1 MATTRTLVNNLA
13 LWSSLLGMLAFLML
27 RGFELEA
34 PLRKALYS
42 LNYLVLGIGMLS
54 TVQRDLQRRHAL
66 TTRVLLFDALT
77 LLYTVAVALLHILP
91 EDTLPGRSFLRQD
104 WLVQLAVLFTF
115 IREFSEVRVRFSR
128 QVLDPAQLFILSF
141 LSIILA
147 GALLL
152 MLPNATQSGISFT
165 DALFTSTS
173 AVCVTGLIVVD
184 TATFFTPFGQGI
196 ILLLIQVGGLG
207 ILTFTS
213 YFAFFFRGTS
223 SFENQL
229 VLSDLTSSRKIGEV
243 FDTLKRILLITF
255 IVEGAAALLILTS
268 LDPRLFDSF
277 ADRVWFAGF
286 HAISAFCNA
295 GFSTLTN
302 NLYEEGFRFNYAL
315 HIIVALTIV
324 LGGLGFPIVANT
336 VAYMRHLVLRFW
348 PFTPNVRT
356 YRPWVLNL
364 NSRIILSTTTL
375 LVVIGTLL
383 LYLTEYDHTLKPHSG
398 FGKWVTAFFASVTP
412 RTAGF
417 NSVDMTALSVPTLWV
432 TIFLMWI
439 GASPLSTGG
448 GIKTSTF
455 AVAIMNILSLAKGK
469 TRIEIYRREISDM
482 TMRRAFAT
490 IALSL
495 AAISV
500 GILLIG
506 VFDPRLD
513 PLHVAFE
520 CFSAYS
526 TVGLSVGITPSLT
539 LGSKLVLIALMFAGR
554 VSLLTIVIALFAQER
569 YKNYRYPTEE
579 ITIN

>member
-1 MATTRTLVNNLA
+1 MATSRTLVNSLA
-13 LWSSLLGMLAFLML
+13 LWSSLLGMLAFLVL
-27 RGFELEA
+27 RGFDLDT

-42 LNYLVLGIGMLS
+42 LNYLVLGIGVLS
-54 TVQRDLQRRHAL
+54 TVQRDLQRRNTL
-66 TTRVLLFDALT
+66 SIRVILFDALT
-77 LLYTVAVALLHILP
+77 LFYTVAVALLHLLP
-91 EDTLPGRSFLRQD
+91 EDALPGRAALRQD

-115 IREFSEVRVRFSR
+115 VREFSEVRVRFSR

-141 LSIILA
+141 LAIILA

-152 MLPNATQSGISFT
+152 MLPNATQEGISFI

-184 TATFFTPFGQGI
+184 TATYFTPFGQGI

-213 YFAFFFRGTS
+213 YFAFFFRGSS

-255 IVEGAAALLILTS
+255 IVEGAAALLILAS
-268 LDPRLFDSF
+268 LDPRLFGSF
-277 ADRVWFAGF
+277 SERLWFSGF
-286 HAISAFCNA
+286 HAVSAFCNA

-302 NLYEEGFRFNYAL
+302 NLYEEGFRFNYNL
-315 HIIVALTIV
+315 HLAIAFTIV
-324 LGGLGFPIVANT
+324 LGGLGFPIVSNT
-336 VAYMRHLVLRFW
+336 VVYIRQMGLRLW
-348 PFTPNVRT
+348 PFSRKTQL

-364 NSRIILSTTTL
+364 NSRIILATTAIL
-375 LVVIGTLL
+375 LLGGTLL
-383 LYLTEYDHTLKPHSG
+383 LFLTEYDHALRLHSG
-398 FGKWVTAFFASVTP
+398 YGKWVTAFFAAVTP

-417 NSVDMTALSVPTLWV
+417 NTIDMSALSVPTLWV
-432 TIFLMWI
+432 TIFLMWV
-439 GASPLSTGG
+439 GASPVSTGG

-455 AVAIMNILSLAKGK
+455 AVAMMNILSLARGK
-469 TRIEIYRREISDM
+469 TRIEIFRREISDL
-482 TMRRAFAT
+482 TVRRAFAT

-495 AAISV
+495 AAVSA

-539 LGSKLVLIALMFAGR
+539 LGSKLVLVALMFAGR
-554 VSLLTIVIALFAQER
+554 VSLLTIMIALFTKER

>member
-1 MATTRTLVNNLA
+1 MATSRTIVNRLA
-13 LWSSLLGMLAFLML
+13 LWSSLLGLLAFLAAK
-27 RGFELEA
+27 GFELEA
-34 PLRKALYS
+34 PLRRTLFAL
-42 LNYLVLGIGMLS
+42 NFLVLGIGLVS
-54 TVQRDLQRRHAL
+54 TVQRDMGRWRTL
-66 TTRVLLFDALT
+66 TWRVTLFDAV
-77 LLYTVAVALLHILP
+77 TVLFSIGVCLAHFLSWQDHEGSALFR
-91 EDTLPGRSFLRQD
+91 ED
-104 WLVQLAVLFTF
+104 WLIQLAVLFTF
-115 IREFSEVRVRFSR
+115 IREFSELRVRFSR
-128 QVLDPAQLFILSF
+128 SIIDPAQLFILSF
-141 LSIILA
+141 VLIILA

-152 MLPNATQSGISFT
+152 MLPNATHEGISFT

-184 TATFFTPFGQGI
+184 TATFFTPFGQAI

-243 FDTLKRILLITF
+243 FDTLKRILVITF
-255 IVEGAAALLILTS
+255 TVEGFAALLILLS
-268 LDPRLFDSF
+268 LDPGLTPSF
-277 ADRVWFAGF
+277 GERAWFAGF
-286 HAISAFCNA
+286 HAVSAFCNA

-302 NLYEEGFRFNYAL
+302 GLYEEGYRFNYAL
-315 HIIVALTIV
+315 QLVIAGTVV
-324 LGGLGFPIVANT
+324 LGSLGFPIVSNT
-336 VAYMRHLVLRFW
+336 VDYLFQRLKRLRPRSKRERH
-348 PFTPNVRT
+348 

-364 NSRIILSTTTL
+364 NSRIILATTGVL
-375 LVVIGTLL
+375 LVAGTLI
-383 LYLTEYDHTLKPHSG
+383 LYVTEYGHTLKDHQG

-417 NSVDMTALSVPTLWV
+417 NTVNMAELSVPTLWV

-455 AVAIMNILSLAKGK
+455 AVAIMNFISLSRGK
-469 TRIEIYRREISDM
+469 TRIEIYRREISDL
-482 TMRRAFAT
+482 TVRRAFAV

-495 AAISV
+495 GAISI
-500 GILLIG
+500 GILLIAL
-506 VFDPRLD
+506 LD
-513 PLHVAFE
+513 PETQPLSVAFE

-526 TVGLSVGITPSLT
+526 TVGLSVGITPSLSQ
-539 LGSKLVLIALMFAGR
+539 GSKLVLIALMFAGR
-554 VSLLTIVIALFAQER
+554 VSLLTILFALFSKEK

-579 ITIN
+579 VTIN